1 MISLAEIPLQFVI
14 SLISVYNEAN
24 FYFVNLLMVLAYF
37 WLTTPFFA
45 LHERDLQYRNVLIVK
60 IQFC

>member
-45 LHERDLQYRNVLIVK
+45 LYERDLQYRNVLIVK